1 MKTRLLF
8 AFASLLLAGCA
19 SFSAP
24 ESFRYQEIDTEFF
37 RLASWQKLTDA
48 FQPVRIY
55 IEGDGYA
62 FNAHGRPSS
71 NPAPRETDFR
81 ALAFGDPH
89 ANVVY
94 LARPC
99 QYVED
104 SRCNRSYWSTARF
117 SSEVIASVSKALEAL
132 AGSRPI
138 TLIGYSGGAQVAGLA
153 AVTDKKLDVQKIVT
167 IAGNL
172 DHQAWCRHHKL
183 PLLNQS
189 LDLTR
194 YWSDFEKIEQTH
206 FLCDDDEVIPAA
218 ITLRKLGPQAHV
230 VHLPEATHSRGW
242 LKFSELIYAQ

>member
-24 ESFRYQEIDTEFF
+24 ESFRYREIDTEFF
-37 RLASWQKLTDA
+37 RLASWQKLTDVSK
-48 FQPVRIY
+48 PLRVY

-71 NPAPRETDFR
+71 NPTPRETDFR

-104 SRCNRSYWSTARF
+104 SRCNRFLLVNGSLLVRSHCFRFKSIGSTCRQAADHIDRLLRRSPSRRAGRRHGQKTGRTENRHDRRQSG
-117 SSEVIASVSKALEAL
+117 SSSLVPSSQAALVEPVP
-132 AGSRPI
+132 GSDPV
-138 TLIGYSGGAQVAGLA
+138 LV
-153 AVTDKKLDVQKIVT
+153 
-167 IAGNL
+167 
-172 DHQAWCRHHKL
+172 
-183 PLLNQS
+183 
-189 LDLTR
+189 
-194 YWSDFEKIEQTH
+194 
-206 FLCDDDEVIPAA
+206 
-218 ITLRKLGPQAHV
+218 
-230 VHLPEATHSRGW
+230 
-242 LKFSELIYAQ
+242 

>member
-71 NPAPRETDFR
+71 NPTPRETDFR

-117 SSEVIASVSKALEAL
+117 SANRIDRLLRRSPSRRAGRRHGQKTGRAENRHDRRQSGSSSLVPSSQAALVEPVP
-132 AGSRPI
+132 GSDPV
-138 TLIGYSGGAQVAGLA
+138 LV
-153 AVTDKKLDVQKIVT
+153 
-167 IAGNL
+167 
-172 DHQAWCRHHKL
+172 
-183 PLLNQS
+183 
-189 LDLTR
+189 
-194 YWSDFEKIEQTH
+194 
-206 FLCDDDEVIPAA
+206 
-218 ITLRKLGPQAHV
+218 
-230 VHLPEATHSRGW
+230 
-242 LKFSELIYAQ
+242 